1 MAVFQKS
8 IEEMLWPERR
18 RKDELFAN
26 DTGPGVGVIDRL
38 TTDTYLD
45 VPAAYVPGAV
55 KPLVPLFRRLF
66 PGDSGK
72 GYALRIGPFP
82 KGFPVGLIANV
93 DLLGTDLPP
102 NERAAHLHKLTELVN
117 HAIRELSTQN
127 DFRVVVNRL
136 IDEMLAVSKCRDFV
150 VNKGHY
156 FGTDDFPE
164 EPGLSDADKRALVE
178 FLKTF

>member
-1 MAVFQKS
+1 M
-8 IEEMLWPERR
+8 
-18 RKDELFAN
+18 
-26 DTGPGVGVIDRL
+26 
-38 TTDTYLD
+38 
-45 VPAAYVPGAV
+45 

-82 KGFPVGLIANV
+82 KGLPVGLIANI

-102 NERAAHLHKLTELVN
+102 KERAAHLHRLTELVN
-117 HAIRELSTQN
+117 HAIRELNTQN

-164 EPGLSDADKRALVE
+164 EPGLSDADKRALIE